1 MTGFEIA
8 IGIVLIVLSLVII
21 AIVLLQEG
29 RQSNLGTIQG
39 AADSFL
45 DKGRARTMDAVLA
58 KWTKVVVAA
67 FFVLV
72 FVGMLVTKFLG
83 A

>member
-1 MTGFEIA
+1 MSVWEII
-8 IGIVLIVLSLVII
+8 IGIILIVFAILII

-29 RQSNLGTIQG
+29 RQAGIGAISG

-45 DKGRARTMDAVLA
+45 EKGKARTLDALLG
-58 KWTKVVVAA
+58 KWTKIVALV

-72 FVGMLVTKFLG
+72 LAGMLISNFIAK
-83 A
+83 